1 MFFSQKNHYDFNYSS
16 LVGIVAS
23 LPRYGASGT
32 MDIFDPWKY
41 SLSPAVMRGINMT
54 GNTSIKKVEN
64 YLAEQFHLTEEQIES
79 MLPGF
84 VATLEAH
91 MQNLEAALTEKSM
104 ITIGKSAH
112 TLKGALLNLGL
123 KECAKTALLIEEEA
137 KAGDDSTNF
146 KKLVDDLR
154 ISLAPIIT

>member
-1 MFFSQKNHYDFNYSS
+1 
-16 LVGIVAS
+16 
-23 LPRYGASGT
+23 
-32 MDIFDPWKY
+32 
-41 SLSPAVMRGINMT
+41 MT
-54 GNTSIKKVEN
+54 GNKSIKKVKN
-64 YLAEQFHLTEEQIES
+64 YLADQFHLTEEQIES

-84 VATLEAH
+84 VATLIVH
-91 MQNLEAALTEKSM
+91 MQNLEAALMEKSL

-137 KAGDDSTNF
+137 RAGNDSTNL